1 MLERKDMWKKKRHRK
16 RANIRRRRGKRRR
29 RRRKRGRGRRR
40 RRRSGTGQ
48 IYARLPKACLAVALQ
63 HKLRSIIGCSAL
75 VLGSHLCYCLFPTDT
90 EAFEQQT
97 WLLKRIVKP
106 AKCSKPQRISG
117 VGNPSLI
124 ISRSGYSYPAQPHF
138 WPAWLEKIQ
147 KYRKNMKQQNTKI

>member
-75 VLGSHLCYCLFPTDT
+75 VLGSHLLLF
-90 EAFEQQT
+90 
-97 WLLKRIVKP
+97 
-106 AKCSKPQRISG
+106 
-117 VGNPSLI
+117 NP
-124 ISRSGYSYPAQPHF
+124 
-138 WPAWLEKIQ
+138 
-147 KYRKNMKQQNTKI
+147 N

>member
-48 IYARLPKACLAVALQ
+48 IYARLPKACLAVVLQ

-75 VLGSHLCYCLFPTDT
+75 VLGSHLRYYLFPTDT
-90 EAFEQQT
+90 EAFQQQT
-97 WLLKRIVKP
+97 
-106 AKCSKPQRISG
+106 
-117 VGNPSLI
+117 
-124 ISRSGYSYPAQPHF
+124 
-138 WPAWLEKIQ
+138 
-147 KYRKNMKQQNTKI
+147 